1 MNRSIFGVAIK
12 KWRFK
17 MLRNCVLLVMTFIT
31 FGQADAG
38 LLPEP
43 PDPQGGDLTGSWV
56 AHKVE
61 LNAYIPAALVEA
73 VKPLTVEGEINGTLI
88 LGSDGSIQ
96 ANYKTVANVSALLW
110 VLLTVTVH
118 DTSQYTGNYTVR
130 SDTHELI
137 ITRENE
143 DPLNYTYTAT
153 ADSLHIIRP
162 LLLDELLASLP
173 ESVRPLA
180 QSSLSHLVSP
190 DDPIRFVIRFAK
202 SADIGTLNV
211 LTGDFNGNGVV
222 NISDFL
228 LFVNHFETSRG
239 DGRYDARYDLDS
251 NNEIGFSDFLIFV
264 NNFGKEESPSGGMAM
279 IVTIPDE
286 NLLAVIENSLD
297 IAEGTPITRGDM
309 VALTS
314 LEAPN
319 ENIRDLTGLEFAIN
333 LTKLSLYNNS
343 ISNITP
349 LAGLN
354 RLEWLVLS
362 SNSISDITPLLGL
375 NRLEW
380 LYLPS
385 NSISDITPLSRLT
398 NLEWLFLYN
407 NSISDITPL
416 SELNRL
422 EGLFLYNNSISD
434 ITPLSELN
442 RLRLLDLESN
452 SISNITPL
460 AGLNLLERLSLHSN
474 SISDLAP
481 LVTNTGLGSGDWV
494 YVRNNPLNA
503 TSINTHI
510 PALQSRGVSVSFG
523 ASKPAV
529 GEQERDIFRSS
540 FREGLGAGPSPP
552 PATSP

>member
-1 MNRSIFGVAIK
+1 
-12 KWRFK
+12 
-17 MLRNCVLLVMTFIT
+17 MLRNCVLLVMTCIT
-31 FGQADAG
+31 FGPADAG
-38 LLPEP
+38 VLPDPPEP
-43 PDPQGGDLTGSWV
+43 HGGNLTGSWV
-56 AHKVE
+56 AAKVG
-61 LNAYIPAALVEA
+61 LNAYIPATLAEA
-73 VKPLTVEGEINGTLI
+73 IQPLTIEGEINGTLI
-88 LGSDGSIQ
+88 LDSDGSIQ

-118 DTSQYTGNYTVR
+118 DTSQYEGNYTIM

-143 DPLNYTYTAT
+143 APLNYTYTAT

-162 LLLDELLASLP
+162 ILLDELLASLP
-173 ESVRPLA
+173 ESVRDLALSPLS
-180 QSSLSHLVSP
+180 QHVSP
-190 DDPIRFVIRFAK
+190 DDPIRFVISFAK
-202 SADIGTLNV
+202 SADIGTLNA
-211 LTGDFNGNGVV
+211 LPGDFNGNGVV

-228 LFVNHFETSRG
+228 LFVTHFGTSRG
-239 DGRYDARYDLDS
+239 DGTYDARYDLDGNS
-251 NNEIGFSDFLIFV
+251 EIGFSDFLIFT
-264 NNFGKEESPSGGMAM
+264 NNFGKEGSSSGGVAT
-279 IVTIPDE
+279 IVAIPDE

-297 IAEGTPITRGDM
+297 MAEGIPITRGDM

-343 ISNITP
+343 ISDITP
-349 LAGLN
+349 LARLN
-354 RLEWLVLS
+354 RLEWLALS

-375 NRLEW
+375 NHLEW
-380 LYLPS
+380 LYLS
-385 NSISDITPLSRLT
+385 
-398 NLEWLFLYN
+398 N

-416 SELNRL
+416 ARLNRL
-422 EGLFLYNNSISD
+422 EGLFLESNSVSDITPLLGLDRLEGLFLSSNSISN
-434 ITPLSELN
+434 ITPLSELTS
-442 RLRLLDLESN
+442 LKLLDLESN

-460 AGLNLLERLSLHSN
+460 SGLNLLEKLSLYSN
-474 SISDLAP
+474 SISNLAP
-481 LVTNTGLGSGDWV
+481 LVANTGLGSGDVV

-523 ASKPAV
+523 ASKPAA
-529 GEQERDIFRSS
+529 
-540 FREGLGAGPSPP
+540 GLSPP